1 MAYNITWGPNKRQGQ
16 NSIFF
21 TRAEKREF
29 VKISDWLSLDE

>member
-1 MAYNITWGPNKRQGQ
+1 MAYNITWDPNKRQGQ

-21 TRAEKREF
+21 TRAEKGEF